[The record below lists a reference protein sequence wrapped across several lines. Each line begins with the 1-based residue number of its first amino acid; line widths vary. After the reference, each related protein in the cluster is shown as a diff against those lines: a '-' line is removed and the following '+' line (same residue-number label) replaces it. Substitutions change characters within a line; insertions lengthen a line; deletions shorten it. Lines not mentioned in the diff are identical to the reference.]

1 MGWGFYLIF
10 SLAAVV
16 YGWARGDS
24 TVLVLGVIGIVLVL
38 AVAGFV
44 VSGRKRN
51 RS

>member
-1 MGWGFYLIF
+1 VSWGFYLIF

-24 TVLVLGVIGIVLVL
+24 TVLVLGVIGIVI
-38 AVAGFV
+38 AVTGFV